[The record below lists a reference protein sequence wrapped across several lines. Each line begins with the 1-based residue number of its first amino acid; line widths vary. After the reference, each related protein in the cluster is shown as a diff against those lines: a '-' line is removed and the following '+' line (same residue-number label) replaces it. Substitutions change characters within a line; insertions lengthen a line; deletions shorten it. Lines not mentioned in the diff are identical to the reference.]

1 MEPDPP
7 GHHLPHAAESPP
19 PMSTPQEIDQILEAA
34 VNACDALLGFARE
47 SESAH
52 WQLMLADQTWID
64 LRLEGQHLVSFSAD
78 IGRVGDEQATAPLN
92 DLMLRFAHFKP
103 GVSFS
108 LDEDGVR
115 EYRQCLSLDDPV
127 HERLQHELLG
137 FASQAQAWRQIVAS
151 PHQEGPLPLPDGSAS
166 LMAWP
171 LRG

>member
-1 MEPDPP
+1 MN
-7 GHHLPHAAESPP
+7 
-19 PMSTPQEIDQILEAA
+19 TTQEIDQALEAA

-47 SESAH
+47 SESVH
-52 WQLMLADQTWID
+52 WQLMLADETWID
-64 LRLEGQHLVSFSAD
+64 LRLQGQRLLSLSAD
-78 IGRVGDEQATAPLN
+78 IGHVGDEQATAPLN

-115 EYRQCLSLDDPV
+115 EYRQCLPLNDQV
-127 HERLQHELLG
+127 HEGLQDALLG

-151 PHQEGPLPLPDGSAS
+151 PHQDVPREVLDGASS

>member
-1 MEPDPP
+1 MN
-7 GHHLPHAAESPP
+7 
-19 PMSTPQEIDQILEAA
+19 TTQEIDQALEAA

-52 WQLMLADQTWID
+52 WQLMLADETWID
-64 LRLEGQHLVSFSAD
+64 LRLDGPHRLSLSAD
-78 IGRVGDEQATAPLN
+78 IGRVGDEQAAAPLN
-92 DLMLRFAHFKP
+92 ELMLRFVHFKR

-108 LDEDGVR
+108 LDQDGVR

-127 HERLQHELLG
+127 HEGLQDALLG

-151 PHQEGPLPLPDGSAS
+151 PHHEGPLPLPDGPAS